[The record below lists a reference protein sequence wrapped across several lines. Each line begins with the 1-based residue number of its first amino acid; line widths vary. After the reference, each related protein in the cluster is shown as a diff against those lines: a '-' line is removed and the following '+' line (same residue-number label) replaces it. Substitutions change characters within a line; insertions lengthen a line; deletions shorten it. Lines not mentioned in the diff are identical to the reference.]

1 MPDPRMAMLLQ
12 AIQPRPG
19 TRGWHGGPT
28 VLGSLR
34 GVDARQA
41 AWKPAPRRH
50 SIWELALHAAYWK
63 YAVRKRL
70 EPARERF
77 ARSPSNWPAPSGTS
91 ERAWADDRAL
101 LRLEHDR
108 LLEAL
113 AHFPAERLDS
123 RPAGGRLWTYEE
135 LILGIALHDTYHTG
149 QIQLVKRLW
158 QDRRR

>member
-1 MPDPRMAMLLQ
+1 MALLLQ
-12 AIQPRPG
+12 TVQPRPG

-41 AWKPAPRRH
+41 GCKPAPRRH

-70 EPARERF
+70 EPGRERF
-77 ARSPSNWPAPSGTS
+77 ARSPANWPAPSGTG

-101 LRLEHDR
+101 LQLEHER
-108 LLEAL
+108 LMEVL
-113 AHFPAERLDS
+113 ARFPAERLDG
-123 RPAGGRLWTYEE
+123 RPAGGRRWNYEE

-158 QDRRR
+158 QDRRGSR